1 MVGLTFSC
9 WSMQFMNKWL
19 LQRLTEVN
27 LWLFVKCNTLAILR
41 NGTLRLSYQ
50 QGVLLQRDGGGGVN
64 WHFRLWR
71 GFVPQTGQ
79 TALMLA
85 TSQCREDMVQLLLE
99 QGANCNQQDFDGST
113 ALMCACEHGHTAIVQ
128 LLLAQPD
135 CDATLTDNVSH
146 QTGGGGGGGGGV
158 FCVLLKVRFYIEVS
172 VVVFAISYKK
182 NIFLL
187 LLLLLLKVPCVLWRN
202 EFFISPFSSQYI
214 LFM

>member
-1 MVGLTFSC
+1 MYFYRG
-9 WSMQFMNKWL
+9 M
-19 LQRLTEVN
+19 
-27 LWLFVKCNTLAILR
+27 
-41 NGTLRLSYQ
+41 
-50 QGVLLQRDGGGGVN
+50 GVGGVN

-146 QTGGGGGGGGGV
+146 QTVGGGGGGV
-158 FCVLLKVRFYIEVS
+158 LFCVLLKVRFCFEVS
-172 VVVFAISYKK
+172 VVVFAISYNLFFFFFFLIFFFSFSSSSFVVVQSTLCSLEEWVFHISFLFTVHSVHVKAK
-182 NIFLL
+182 FYLWIHFCYGCVQPLVVWFFFGFFLL
-187 LLLLLLKVPCVLWRN
+187 
-202 EFFISPFSSQYI
+202 FI
-214 LFM
+214 LFYR